1 MTVTFYGCPAGL
13 GNRFEEL
20 ALLSK
25 FALQNEITIDYY
37 WNNSFELKYKPI
49 FKAKNINIKEV
60 SNLKKWPTKEFESSR
75 YWREYISKE
84 DIEFNNNITIKNNY
98 PTPQEKYI
106 SIHVRGTD
114 RIKNKG
120 TNFHPAFQTIEDVD
134 YCLKEIH
141 RELKKNSNNL
151 KIAIFSED
159 TLMINKLKK
168 ELAEFDILSLPR
180 IKNLEKIYEDFY
192 YIANSEKLILCSKF
206 STFSLSAAM
215 IKNIGVLKFFNYE
228 DPSLKRWRNNYV
240 TSKSLE
246 NLSTQNSQ
254 KSEFY
259 KNKQMIKI
267 GNNFINSFL
276 IDLKIIQNISLLISL
291 NNSSYYGVEEH
302 IKLVNHKVEILMMN
316 LSLFKNQLHTAWT
329 IIKNEKNRKTKIF
342 NLINETRKSI
352 KIFGFKS
359 FFTKSKK
366 IKLNN
371 KNFFIYGEAEKFIE
385 EYTDLV
391 KHDLFL
397 GSVLVNINSNLCE
410 DIINLLKK
418 IDPLNKISF
427 EIKENEVEKS
437 NGYIYLYKN

>member
-1 MTVTFYGCPAGL
+1 
-13 GNRFEEL
+13 
-20 ALLSK
+20 
-25 FALQNEITIDYY
+25 
-37 WNNSFELKYKPI
+37 
-49 FKAKNINIKEV
+49 
-60 SNLKKWPTKEFESSR
+60 
-75 YWREYISKE
+75 
-84 DIEFNNNITIKNNY
+84 
-98 PTPQEKYI
+98 
-106 SIHVRGTD
+106 
-114 RIKNKG
+114 
-120 TNFHPAFQTIEDVD
+120 
-134 YCLKEIH
+134 
-141 RELKKNSNNL
+141 
-151 KIAIFSED
+151 
-159 TLMINKLKK
+159 
-168 ELAEFDILSLPR
+168 
-180 IKNLEKIYEDFY
+180 
-192 YIANSEKLILCSKF
+192 
-206 STFSLSAAM
+206 M

-371 KNFFIYGEAEKFIE
+371 KNFFIYGEAKKFIE
-385 EYTDLV
+385 EYIDLV